1 MTTTW
6 MLHLRNDDAL
16 RRQLYL
22 GLATQKTWGVNLMWE
37 YQAEVLRVVDGDTV
51 DVRVDLGFKVH
62 FNVRVRMYGMNAPE
76 SRTRNKEE
84 KIRGLAAKER
94 LEQLLEDKEVVIKS
108 HGVGKFGR
116 CLGTLYVNEKNINAQ
131 LISEGHATEYYGGR
145 R

>member
-1 MTTTW
+1 
-6 MLHLRNDDAL
+6 
-16 RRQLYL
+16 
-22 GLATQKTWGVNLMWE
+22 MWE

-51 DVRVDLGFKVH
+51 DVRIDLGFKVH
-62 FNVRVRMYGMNAPE
+62 FNVRVRMYGINAPE

-94 LEQLLEDKEVVIKS
+94 LEQLLEDKQVVIKS

-131 LISEGHATEYYGGR
+131 LINEGHATEYYGGR